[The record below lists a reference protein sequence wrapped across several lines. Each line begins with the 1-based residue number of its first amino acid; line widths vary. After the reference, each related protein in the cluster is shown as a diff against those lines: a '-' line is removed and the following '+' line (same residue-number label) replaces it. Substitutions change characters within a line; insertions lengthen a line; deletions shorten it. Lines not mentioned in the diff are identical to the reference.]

1 MAEPAIPGSPSSVS
15 SAPTALLAPDLL
27 RGKRVLVTGGGS
39 GLGLAMATRFA
50 QLGAT
55 PVLCGRGQEVLVAAA
70 AGLAMPAEVEVCD
83 LRDADQVER
92 MFERIWQRG
101 PLDVLVNNAAA
112 TFIAQTERLSARA
125 LDAILGPTL
134 HGAAYCTLAA
144 GRRWI
149 DAGRR
154 GCVLSILSTSVRTG
168 RAFTV
173 PSAMAK
179 SGLQAMT
186 RSLAVEWG
194 PRGIRLVAIA
204 PGSFPTE
211 ATQRQ
216 LMPQARRN
224 GADVARRVPLGR
236 HGQPAELAELA
247 AFLISDGALY
257 INGETVAIDGGAHL
271 RSSGAEDLLD
281 WDEARWEE
289 HRRQRP

>member
-1 MAEPAIPGSPSSVS
+1 MAEPHQ
-15 SAPTALLAPDLL
+15 PTELLAPGLL

-55 PVLCGRGQEVLVAAA
+55 LVLCGRRQEVLEAAA
-70 AGLAMPAEVEVCD
+70 AGLAQPAEVEVCD
-83 LRDADQVER
+83 LREAEQVER

-125 LDAILGPTL
+125 LDAVLGPTL

-149 DAGRR
+149 EAGQR

-204 PGSFPTE
+204 PGSFPTA

-216 LMPQARRN
+216 LMPQARRP
-224 GADVARRVPLGR
+224 GADVTRRVPLGR
-236 HGQPAELAELA
+236 HGDPAELAELA
-247 AFLISDGALY
+247 AFLVSDGAAY

-271 RSSGAEDLLD
+271 RTSGAEDLLD
-281 WDEARWEE
+281 WDGARWDD
-289 HRRQRP
+289 HRRQRS